1 MYEPDYNFM
10 PKSFWED
17 LRKKVEEES
26 KMEPINFNRPEYIC
40 QEFWNTVDEMVRAV
54 GRQGDISLMVS
65 ITPNGF
71 LNATVNPWPEDDEDD
86 SERFVDDYLA
96 GKHDKA

>member
-1 MYEPDYNFM
+1 MYEPDYNFL

-17 LRKKVEEES
+17 LRKNVEES
-26 KMEPINFNRPEYIC
+26 KMEPINFNRPENIR
-40 QEFWNTVDEMVRAV
+40 QEFWDTVDDMVRAV

-71 LNATVNPWPEDDEDD
+71 LNATVTPWPEDDEENE
-86 SERFVDDYLA
+86 ST
-96 GKHDKA
+96 

>member
-1 MYEPDYNFM
+1 MYEPDYNFL

-26 KMEPINFNRPEYIC
+26 KTEPINFNRPEYIR

-65 ITPNGF
+65 ITPDGF
-71 LNATVNPWPEDDEDD
+71 LNATVNPWPEDDEENE
-86 SERFVDDYLA
+86 ST
-96 GKHDKA
+96 